1 MNKTFES
8 LKNYIIEAD
17 TSTSDLLD
25 LYIKKSA
32 ELDKVSQ
39 LTEDL
44 SKKFKA
50 AVLEGDMT
58 TTLDA
63 ARLKKLNI
71 PVVPITTGRACHLE
85 SLINYVKNN

>member
-17 TSTSDLLD
+17 TSISDLLD

-32 ELDKVSQ
+32 ELDRVSQ

-44 SKKFKA
+44 SKKL
-50 AVLEGDMT
+50 LESENINRE
-58 TTLDA
+58 
-63 ARLKKLNI
+63 ARKEI
-71 PVVPITTGRACHLE
+71 E
-85 SLINYVKNN
+85 SLISYVKNN

>member
-17 TSTSDLLD
+17 TSISDLLN

-32 ELDKVSQ
+32 ELDRVNQ

-44 SKKFKA
+44 SKKL
-50 AVLEGDMT
+50 LESENINRE
-58 TTLDA
+58 
-63 ARLKKLNI
+63 ARKEI
-71 PVVPITTGRACHLE
+71 E

>member
-1 MNKTFES
+1 MNQFNIDVIIKKNMNKTFES

-17 TSTSDLLD
+17 TSISDLLD

-32 ELDKVSQ
+32 ELDRVNQ

-44 SKKFKA
+44 SKKL
-50 AVLEGDMT
+50 LESENINRE
-58 TTLDA
+58 
-63 ARLKKLNI
+63 ARKEI
-71 PVVPITTGRACHLE
+71 E

>member
-44 SKKFKA
+44 SKKL
-50 AVLEGDMT
+50 LESENINRE
-58 TTLDA
+58 
-63 ARLKKLNI
+63 ARKEI
-71 PVVPITTGRACHLE
+71 E
-85 SLINYVKNN
+85 SLISYVKNN

>member
-17 TSTSDLLD
+17 TSISDLLD

-32 ELDKVSQ
+32 ELDRVNK

-44 SKKFKA
+44 SKKL
-50 AVLEGDMT
+50 LESENINRE
-58 TTLDA
+58 A
-63 ARLKKLNI
+63 KKEI
-71 PVVPITTGRACHLE
+71 Q

>member
-17 TSTSDLLD
+17 TSISDLLE

-32 ELDKVSQ
+32 ELDKVNQ

-44 SKKFKA
+44 SKKL
-50 AVLEGDMT
+50 LESENINRE
-58 TTLDA
+58 
-63 ARLKKLNI
+63 ARKEI
-71 PVVPITTGRACHLE
+71 E
-85 SLINYVKNN
+85 SLISYVKNN

>member
-17 TSTSDLLD
+17 KSISDLLD

-32 ELDKVSQ
+32 ELDRVNQ

-44 SKKFKA
+44 SKKL
-50 AVLEGDMT
+50 LESENINRE
-58 TTLDA
+58 
-63 ARLKKLNI
+63 ARKEI
-71 PVVPITTGRACHLE
+71 E

>member
-17 TSTSDLLD
+17 TSISDLLD
-25 LYIKKSA
+25 LYNKKSA

-44 SKKFKA
+44 SKKL
-50 AVLEGDMT
+50 LESENINRE
-58 TTLDA
+58 
-63 ARLKKLNI
+63 ARKEI
-71 PVVPITTGRACHLE
+71 E

>member
-8 LKNYIIEAD
+8 LKNYINEAD
-17 TSTSDLLD
+17 TSISDLLD

-32 ELDKVSQ
+32 ELDRVNQ

-44 SKKFKA
+44 SKKL
-50 AVLEGDMT
+50 LESENINRE
-58 TTLDA
+58 A
-63 ARLKKLNI
+63 KKEI
-71 PVVPITTGRACHLE
+71 E

>member
-17 TSTSDLLD
+17 TSISDLLD

-32 ELDKVSQ
+32 ELDRVNQ

-44 SKKFKA
+44 SKKLLESENINRKA
-50 AVLEGDMT
+50 RKE
-58 TTLDA
+58 
-63 ARLKKLNI
+63 I
-71 PVVPITTGRACHLE
+71 E

>member
-1 MNKTFES
+1 MNKTFEN

-17 TSTSDLLD
+17 TSISDLLD

-32 ELDKVSQ
+32 ELDRVNQ

-44 SKKFKA
+44 SKKL
-50 AVLEGDMT
+50 LESENINRE
-58 TTLDA
+58 
-63 ARLKKLNI
+63 ARKEI
-71 PVVPITTGRACHLE
+71 E

>member
-17 TSTSDLLD
+17 TSISDLLD

-32 ELDKVSQ
+32 ELDRVNQ

-44 SKKFKA
+44 TK
-50 AVLEGDMT
+50 
-58 TTLDA
+58 TLIESE
-63 ARLKKLNI
+63 NI
-71 PVVPITTGRACHLE
+71 NREAIEADIATAHNITL
-85 SLINYVKNN
+85 S

>member
-8 LKNYIIEAD
+8 LKNYIVEAD
-17 TSTSDLLD
+17 TSISDLLD

-32 ELDKVSQ
+32 ELDRVNQ

-44 SKKFKA
+44 SKKL
-50 AVLEGDMT
+50 LESENINRE
-58 TTLDA
+58 A
-63 ARLKKLNI
+63 KKEI
-71 PVVPITTGRACHLE
+71 E

>member
-17 TSTSDLLD
+17 TSISDLLD

-44 SKKFKA
+44 SKKLLESENINRKA
-50 AVLEGDMT
+50 RKE
-58 TTLDA
+58 
-63 ARLKKLNI
+63 I
-71 PVVPITTGRACHLE
+71 E
-85 SLINYVKNN
+85 SLINYVKYN

>member
-17 TSTSDLLD
+17 TSTSDFLD

-44 SKKFKA
+44 SKKL
-50 AVLEGDMT
+50 LESENINRE
-58 TTLDA
+58 
-63 ARLKKLNI
+63 ARKEI
-71 PVVPITTGRACHLE
+71 E

>member
-17 TSTSDLLD
+17 TSISDLLE

-32 ELDKVSQ
+32 ELDKVNQ

-44 SKKFKA
+44 SKKL
-50 AVLEGDMT
+50 LESENINRE
-58 TTLDA
+58 
-63 ARLKKLNI
+63 ARKEI
-71 PVVPITTGRACHLE
+71 E

>member
-17 TSTSDLLD
+17 TSISDLLD

-32 ELDKVSQ
+32 ELDRVNQ

-44 SKKFKA
+44 SKKL
-50 AVLEGDMT
+50 LESENINRE
-58 TTLDA
+58 A
-63 ARLKKLNI
+63 KKEI
-71 PVVPITTGRACHLE
+71 E
-85 SLINYVKNN
+85 SLINFFLKNFKFFSKTF

>member
-17 TSTSDLLD
+17 TSISDLLD

-44 SKKFKA
+44 SKKL
-50 AVLEGDMT
+50 LESENINRE
-58 TTLDA
+58 
-63 ARLKKLNI
+63 ARKEI
-71 PVVPITTGRACHLE
+71 E

>member
-17 TSTSDLLD
+17 TSISDLLD

-44 SKKFKA
+44 SKKL
-50 AVLEGDMT
+50 LESENINRE
-58 TTLDA
+58 A
-63 ARLKKLNI
+63 KKEI
-71 PVVPITTGRACHLE
+71 E

>member
-17 TSTSDLLD
+17 TSISGLLD

-32 ELDKVSQ
+32 ELDRVNQ

-44 SKKFKA
+44 SKKL
-50 AVLEGDMT
+50 LESENINRE
-58 TTLDA
+58 
-63 ARLKKLNI
+63 ARKEI
-71 PVVPITTGRACHLE
+71 E

>member
-1 MNKTFES
+1 MNKTFKS

-44 SKKFKA
+44 SKKL
-50 AVLEGDMT
+50 LESENINRE
-58 TTLDA
+58 
-63 ARLKKLNI
+63 ARKEI
-71 PVVPITTGRACHLE
+71 E

>member
-17 TSTSDLLD
+17 TSISDLLD

-44 SKKFKA
+44 SKK
-50 AVLEGDMT
+50 LLTSENINRE
-58 TTLDA
+58 
-63 ARLKKLNI
+63 ARKEI
-71 PVVPITTGRACHLE
+71 E

>member
-17 TSTSDLLD
+17 TSISDLLD

-32 ELDKVSQ
+32 ELDRVNQ

-44 SKKFKA
+44 SKKL
-50 AVLEGDMT
+50 LESE
-58 TTLDA
+58 
-63 ARLKKLNI
+63 NI
-71 PVVPITTGRACHLE
+71 NREASKEIE

>member
-8 LKNYIIEAD
+8 LKNYINEAD
-17 TSTSDLLD
+17 TSISDLLD

-32 ELDKVSQ
+32 ELDRVNQ

-44 SKKFKA
+44 SKKL
-50 AVLEGDMT
+50 LESENINRE
-58 TTLDA
+58 
-63 ARLKKLNI
+63 ARKEI
-71 PVVPITTGRACHLE
+71 E

>member
-8 LKNYIIEAD
+8 LKKYIIEAD

-44 SKKFKA
+44 SKKL
-50 AVLEGDMT
+50 LESENINRE
-58 TTLDA
+58 
-63 ARLKKLNI
+63 ARKEI
-71 PVVPITTGRACHLE
+71 E

>member
-17 TSTSDLLD
+17 TSISDLLD

-32 ELDKVSQ
+32 ELDRVNQ

-44 SKKFKA
+44 SKKL
-50 AVLEGDMT
+50 LESENINRE
-58 TTLDA
+58 A
-63 ARLKKLNI
+63 KKEI
-71 PVVPITTGRACHLE
+71 E

>member
-1 MNKTFES
+1 MYKTFKS

-17 TSTSDLLD
+17 TSISDLLD

-44 SKKFKA
+44 SKKL
-50 AVLEGDMT
+50 LESENINRE
-58 TTLDA
+58 
-63 ARLKKLNI
+63 ARKEI
-71 PVVPITTGRACHLE
+71 E

>member
-17 TSTSDLLD
+17 TSISDLLD

-32 ELDKVSQ
+32 ELDRVSQ

-44 SKKFKA
+44 SKKL
-50 AVLEGDMT
+50 LESENINRE
-58 TTLDA
+58 
-63 ARLKKLNI
+63 ARKEI
-71 PVVPITTGRACHLE
+71 E

>member
-44 SKKFKA
+44 SKKL
-50 AVLEGDMT
+50 LESENINRE
-58 TTLDA
+58 
-63 ARLKKLNI
+63 ARKEI
-71 PVVPITTGRACHLE
+71 E
-85 SLINYVKNN
+85 SLINYIKNN